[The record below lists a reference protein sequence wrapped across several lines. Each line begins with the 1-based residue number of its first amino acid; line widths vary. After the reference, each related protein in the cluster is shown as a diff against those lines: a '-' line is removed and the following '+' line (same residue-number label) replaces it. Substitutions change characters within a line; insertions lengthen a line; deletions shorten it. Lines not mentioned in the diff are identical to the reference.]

1 MVAIVVP
8 AVEAAAVR
16 VLAALGVG
24 VVAGAAGE
32 AARDAAKKRSEAADQ
47 AKSAPIAKTEA
58 TTRTKEKCKECP
70 PDKGAPFNRST
81 AGWSETSITY
91 QARIGGLPVGPG
103 FITEWLFNGVTFD
116 GFDSSQC
123 LLKEA
128 KAKYDQFFDDFRRV
142 RGWWTEGADK
152 LLEEAYRQGA
162 AAQPRPPIQLRWHF
176 MEPISFRYFSKVIKA
191 AYPDIEVVYQ
201 P

>member
-70 PDKGAPFNRST
+70 PDMGAPFNRST

>member
-70 PDKGAPFNRST
+70 PDRGAPFNRST

>member
-24 VVAGAAGE
+24 VAAGVAQE
-32 AARDAAKKRSEAADQ
+32 AARDAAKQHMAEAER
-47 AKSAPIAKTEA
+47 AKSAPIAKSEA
-58 TTRTKEKCKECP
+58 ISRTKEKCKTCP
-70 PDKGAPFNRST
+70 PDSGRTAPRST
-81 AGWSETSITY
+81 VGWSETSIAY
-91 QARIGGLPVGPG
+91 QARIGGLPVGAG
-103 FITEWLFNGVTFD
+103 FITEWMFNGIAFD

-128 KAKYDQFFDDFRRV
+128 KAKYDQFFDEYRQV
-142 RGWWTEGADK
+142 RGWWIEGADK
-152 LLEEAYRQGA
+152 LVEEAYRQA
-162 AAQPRPPIQLRWHF
+162 TAAQPRPPVQLRWHF
-176 MEPISFRYFSKVIKA
+176 MEPISYRYFSKIIKA
-191 AYPDIEVVYQ
+191 TQPDIEVVFQ